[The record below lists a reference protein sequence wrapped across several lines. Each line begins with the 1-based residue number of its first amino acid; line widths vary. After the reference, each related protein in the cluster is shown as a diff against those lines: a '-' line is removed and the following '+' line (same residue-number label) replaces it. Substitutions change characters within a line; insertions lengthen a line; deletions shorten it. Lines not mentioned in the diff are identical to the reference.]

1 MRIVLDTHIL
11 LWWLANTPA
20 LPTRAQELIA
30 DPANDVFV
38 SPMSLW
44 EIAIKTHPGKL
55 TVDVAEVRTAALADG
70 FVPLPFTL
78 EHALAV
84 AQLPDH
90 HRDPFDRAL
99 VAQARVEPLHL
110 LTHDGLVAAYG
121 GDIVLVDCCAG
132 RRAHPLR
139 IGLCGPLGSSTC

>member
-1 MRIVLDTHIL
+1 M
-11 LWWLANTPA
+11 
-20 LPTRAQELIA
+20 
-30 DPANDVFV
+30 

-44 EIAIKTHPGKL
+44 EIAVKTRLGKL
-55 TVDVAEVRTAALADG
+55 VADAAEVRTAALADG

-90 HRDPFDRAL
+90 HRDPFDRIL

-110 LTHDGLVAAYG
+110 LTHDGIVAAYG
-121 GDIVLVDCCAG
+121 GDVLLV
-132 RRAHPLR
+132 
-139 IGLCGPLGSSTC
+139 